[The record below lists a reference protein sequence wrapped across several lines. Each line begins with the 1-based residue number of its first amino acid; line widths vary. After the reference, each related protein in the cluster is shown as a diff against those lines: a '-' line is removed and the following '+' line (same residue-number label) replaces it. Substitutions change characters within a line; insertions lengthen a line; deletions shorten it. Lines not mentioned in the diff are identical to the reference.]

1 MGETSFDSPD
11 TIKFVAFHLKTNV
24 MLAIPRSKK
33 KKKKKKKKKNFFK
46 SKNKHSIFSAK
57 LQQKLKRLGNV
68 GS

>member
-33 KKKKKKKKKNFFK
+33 KKKKKKKKTLDFL
-46 SKNKHSIFSAK
+46 SKITAK
-57 LQQKLKRLGNV
+57 VETFGKCG
-68 GS
+68 

>member
-33 KKKKKKKKKNFFK
+33 KKKKKKKTLGFL
-46 SKNKHSIFSAK
+46 SKITAK
-57 LQQKLKRLGNV
+57 VETFGKYG
-68 GS
+68 

>member
-33 KKKKKKKKKNFFK
+33 KKKKKK
-46 SKNKHSIFSAK
+46 HLVLSAK
-57 LQQKLKRLGNV
+57 LKRKFKSLGNM

>member
-33 KKKKKKKKKNFFK
+33 KKNQKEKTVDFL
-46 SKNKHSIFSAK
+46 SKITAK
-57 LQQKLKRLGNV
+57 VETFGKCG
-68 GS
+68 